1 MIKKNF
7 SVNLLLKAFILRTLY
22 KEKGQLKPWIYV
34 SVPVSN
40 EFENNVYSTLLE

>member
-1 MIKKNF
+1 M
-7 SVNLLLKAFILRTLY
+7 NLLLKAFILRTLY

-40 EFENNVYSTLLE
+40 EYNLRIMYIQHY